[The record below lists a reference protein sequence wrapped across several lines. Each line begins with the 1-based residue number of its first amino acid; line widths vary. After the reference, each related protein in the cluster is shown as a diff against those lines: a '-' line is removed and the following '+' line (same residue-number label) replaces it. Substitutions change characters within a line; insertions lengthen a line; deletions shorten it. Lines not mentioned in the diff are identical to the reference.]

1 MVNPNRISHPRGTVH
16 YPCGLPHR
24 KSRRRIHNGMRN
36 NPPSSIRL
44 VCACMSLC
52 TVLRRRVRLNAQA
65 ARVNVN
71 YSGGQISFWRERE
84 SESENW
90 GGDWLYFTRITD
102 IPSSPFPSGTHLTV
116 NRRERRMKRERVGL
130 KKGCKCLW
138 FTWAELREE
147 AARGRLEFW
156 GVGKAGKMLDRKSTL
171 SDMISSAGPGARD
184 ISRTCNRILG
194 AQTHPHHPSDH
205 LKKPSSNFSV
215 TKITCRFCLSLS
227 GFVRVMNGNLLR
239 ELRDVGLFEACRLAR
254 CGSCVSERASMNFRQ
269 VFKREKPYVFIS
281 RLSQGC
287 HWSLGRVAHLV
298 SQLPA
303 IQTRKSHLFWRTICV
318 TRFPSSLV
326 NSHDG
331 LTFISF

>member
-24 KSRRRIHNGMRN
+24 KSRRRIHNGMQN

-52 TVLRRRVRLNAQA
+52 AVLRRRVRLNAQA

-84 SESENW
+84 SERENEGGLIVLYTDNRHSIFSISLRNPSNSEQERETDEKRESRAQKGLQMLVIHLSRVAW
-90 GGDWLYFTRITD
+90 GGGAG
-102 IPSSPFPSGTHLTV
+102 PAG
-116 NRRERRMKRERVGL
+116 GL
-130 KKGCKCLW
+130 GGW
-138 FTWAELREE
+138 E
-147 AARGRLEFW
+147 G
-156 GVGKAGKMLDRKSTL
+156 GKMLDRKSTL

-184 ISRTCNRILG
+184 ISRTGNRALG

-227 GFVRVMNGNLLR
+227 GFVCVMNGNLLR
-239 ELRDVGLFEACRLAR
+239 GLRDVGLFDACRLAR
-254 CGSCVSERASMNFRQ
+254 CGSYISERASMNFRQ

-287 HWSLGRVAHLV
+287 HWSLGRVAPLV
-298 SQLPA
+298 SQPPA

-326 NSHDG
+326 NNHDG